1 MRNATSR
8 LTWTV
13 AIDRFPTDGSFT
25 ISRGARRE
33 AVVVVASVTDGTSTG
48 RGEATPYA
56 RYGETVDGVVAAI
69 EAVARDVSTHVD
81 LGADLGTRV
90 KGAARNAMDCA
101 LWDFEAKRTGQPVHI
116 LLGLSPPKLL
126 LTAYTLSLDTA
137 AAMAAKA
144 LQHSNKPLLKMKL
157 GGPGDVDRLQAV
169 RQARPDARIIVD
181 ANEGWSGDALSAM
194 MSAAAAARVEL
205 IEQPLPAGEDER
217 LRGLPR
223 PVPLCA
229 DESVHTR
236 ESLAQLAG
244 LYDAVNI
251 KLDKSGGLTEA
262 LALRDAARAAG
273 FKIMVGCMLSSSLAM
288 APAVLVADGCDWC
301 DLDGPLLLAADRSPA
316 VQYIGAL
323 LSPPPRGLW
332 G

>member
-1 MRNATSR
+1 MTGPQPNWPRP
-8 LTWTV
+8 TWTV
-13 AIDRFPTDGSFT
+13 AVDRFPTDGAFT

-33 AVVVVASVTDGTSTG
+33 AVVVVATVTDGHTAG
-48 RGEATPYA
+48 RGEATPYT

-69 EAVARDVSTHVD
+69 QSAATAVQTR
-81 LGADLGTRV
+81 ADLAACV
-90 KGAARNAMDCA
+90 KGAAANAMDCA
-101 LWDFEAKRTGQPVHI
+101 LWDYEAKRTGQPVHI
-116 LLGLSPPKLL
+116 LLGLPPPNTL

-137 AAMAAKA
+137 DAMAAKA
-144 LQHSNKPLLKMKL
+144 RQHHDKPLLKIKL

-181 ANEGWSGDALSAM
+181 ANEGWSGDVFSTM
-194 MSAAAAARVEL
+194 MAAAAAAGVEL
-205 IEQPLPAGEDER
+205 IEQPLPAGCDEQ
-217 LRGLPR
+217 LRGIARL
-223 PVPLCA
+223 VPLCA

-236 ESLAQLAG
+236 ESLPQLVG

-251 KLDKSGGLTEA
+251 KLDKTGGLTEA

-273 FKIMVGCMLSSSLAM
+273 LKIMVGCMVSSSLAM

-301 DLDGPLLLAADRSPA
+301 DLDGPLLLAADRTPA
-316 VQYIGAL
+316 VHYTGAL
-323 LSPPPRGLW
+323 LSPPPRSLW